1 MRTELFY
8 PVKSSLSE
16 IIRNLLLKV
25 LASTLLA
32 FPTEIALNWTMIKL
46 HQDFRFSYWLS
57 AFLVYVVLSSS
68 PPIIHIF
75 QYRRSCHDRYLSN
88 RFRNL

>member
-8 PVKSSLSE
+8 PVKRSLSE
-16 IIRNLLLKV
+16 ILRNLLMRI
-25 LASTLLA
+25 LASVLLA

-46 HQDFRFSYWLS
+46 DHNFRFSYWLS

>member
-8 PVKSSLSE
+8 PVKPSLTE
-16 IIRNLLLKV
+16 IFRNILLRII
-25 LASTLLA
+25 ASILLA
-32 FPTEIALNWTMIKL
+32 FPTEITLNWIMMKL
-46 HQDFRFSYWLS
+46 NQDFRFSYWLS